1 MFNVGDAVLYRNGGN
16 PRPATIIEVGEGGCP
31 YRLNG
36 ANGNNDNNSSEYDSG
51 YNQTRNIE
59 VC

>member
-36 ANGNNDNNSSEYDSG
+36 AMGV
-51 YNQTRNIE
+51 I
-59 VC
+59 